1 MRAECFSGKCIY
13 FGYVV
18 AEPGCGCLGVLHEV
32 IIGVL
37 GDPFM
42 VVWEITITHHM
53 VHDRVPNSC
62 DVFVSLFI
70 DCFVFCFGK
79 ECLDVVMPL

>member
-32 IIGVL
+32 VVGVL
-37 GDPFM
+37 GDC
-42 VVWEITITHHM
+42 
-53 VHDRVPNSC
+53 RVQVLGHP
-62 DVFVSLFI
+62 V
-70 DCFVFCFGK
+70 
-79 ECLDVVMPL
+79 